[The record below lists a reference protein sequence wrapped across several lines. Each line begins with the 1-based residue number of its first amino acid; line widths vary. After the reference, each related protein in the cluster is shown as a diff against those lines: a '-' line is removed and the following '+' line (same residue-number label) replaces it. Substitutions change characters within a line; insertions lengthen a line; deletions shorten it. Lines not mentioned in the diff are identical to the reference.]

1 MLYSG
6 DTIMIPADTEALILQ
21 NEQDASLVSTAGAPC
36 DAQTK
41 QGMWWR
47 WRWRRAATTARRVGA
62 TSTRPSGTCA
72 PCSCCSSTPLAP
84 RFTTCLNFTAVVRH
98 GSLRCAWGSPL
109 EAAQSLTV
117 PLPACLLDLSL
128 PARCWT
134 RHDHV
139 EVRLGLLSLDPAL
152 HMLSMSLEDER
163 SDSDACDREHSK
175 PFSVDFGKRVE
186 FQAGLKIHMPDECVV
201 N

>member
-1 MLYSG
+1 MAMAKGSDDGSQGWCYVY
-6 DTIMIPADTEALILQ
+6 EALRNVRTLQ
-21 NEQDASLVSTAGAPC
+21 LLLFHP
-36 DAQTK
+36 
-41 QGMWWR
+41 
-47 WRWRRAATTARRVGA
+47 AR
-62 TSTRPSGTCA
+62 
-72 PCSCCSSTPLAP
+72 TPLHD
-84 RFTTCLNFTAVVRH
+84 CLNFTAVVRH

-163 SDSDACDREHSK
+163 SDSDACGREHSK

-186 FQAGLKIHMPDECVV
+186 FHAGLKIHMPDECVV